1 PPENLLLKYPAIV
14 YSRSDIRN
22 RPADDMVYSQFTFY
36 DLTVIDKNPDS
47 LLVYAVASLPRCKF
61 GRHYKSDNLN
71 HDTLRSSH
79 KEVIKWLLL
88 PGTGPVLGSMRW
100 ALRKVSCTPI
110 TPNRAST

>member
-1 PPENLLLKYPAIV
+1 MDKRLELDALLRKVMKDVSGVENVYFQPPENLLLKYPSIV

-71 HDTLRSSH
+71 HDTFT
-79 KEVIKWLLL
+79 IF
-88 PGTGPVLGSMRW
+88 
-100 ALRKVSCTPI
+100 I
-110 TPNRAST
+110 

>member
-1 PPENLLLKYPAIV
+1 MDKRLELDALLRKVMKDVSGVENVYFQPPENLLLKYPAIV

-22 RPADDMVYSQFTFY
+22 RSADDMVYSQFTFY

-71 HDTLRSSH
+71 HDTFT
-79 KEVIKWLLL
+79 IF
-88 PGTGPVLGSMRW
+88 
-100 ALRKVSCTPI
+100 I
-110 TPNRAST
+110 

>member
-1 PPENLLLKYPAIV
+1 MDKRLELDALLRKVMKDVSGVENVYFQPPENLLLKYPAIV

-36 DLTVIDKNPDS
+36 DLIVIDKNPDS

-71 HDTLRSSH
+71 HDTFT
-79 KEVIKWLLL
+79 IF
-88 PGTGPVLGSMRW
+88 T
-100 ALRKVSCTPI
+100 
-110 TPNRAST
+110 

>member
-1 PPENLLLKYPAIV
+1 MDKRLKLDALLRKVMRDISGVENVYFQPPENLLLKYPAIV

-71 HDTLRSSH
+71 HDTFT
-79 KEVIKWLLL
+79 IF
-88 PGTGPVLGSMRW
+88 
-100 ALRKVSCTPI
+100 I
-110 TPNRAST
+110 

>member
-1 PPENLLLKYPAIV
+1 MDKRLELDALLRKVMKGVSGVENVYFQPPENLLLKYPAIV

-71 HDTLRSSH
+71 HDTFT
-79 KEVIKWLLL
+79 IF
-88 PGTGPVLGSMRW
+88 
-100 ALRKVSCTPI
+100 I
-110 TPNRAST
+110 

>member
-1 PPENLLLKYPAIV
+1 MDKRLELDALLCKVMKDVSGVENVYFQPPENLLLKYPAIV

-71 HDTLRSSH
+71 HDTFT
-79 KEVIKWLLL
+79 IF
-88 PGTGPVLGSMRW
+88 T
-100 ALRKVSCTPI
+100 
-110 TPNRAST
+110 

>member
-1 PPENLLLKYPAIV
+1 MGKRLDLDALLRKVMKDVSGVENVYFQPPENLLLKYPAIV

-71 HDTLRSSH
+71 HDTFT
-79 KEVIKWLLL
+79 IF
-88 PGTGPVLGSMRW
+88 
-100 ALRKVSCTPI
+100 I
-110 TPNRAST
+110 